1 MRRGLLILAT
11 LSVISLSP
19 SAMAKPQKKATSV
32 QMTEKDSASYAI
44 GVAFG
49 QSVRENLQRLPGGPY
64 NETLM
69 MEGLTKAFN
78 KSDTAS
84 MTILPSQA
92 QAFFTTY
99 LKKVQEE
106 AAKKAQADGIAFLE
120 SNKTKPGVMTTNS
133 GLQYLVLTQGKSEVR
148 PNATDKV
155 RVHYHG
161 TLIDGTVFDSSID
174 RGQPVEFELNR
185 VIKGWTEGL
194 QLMTVGSKFRFFIPQ
209 ELGYGAR
216 QAGSIPPYSTLI
228 FDVELLDVGK
238 PTTEQ
243 GSSNTP
249 KFQFPTYQKSG
260 K

>member
-1 MRRGLLILAT
+1 MRKGILILAV
-11 LSVISLSP
+11 LSAVSFGP
-19 SAMAKPQKKATSV
+19 SAMAKSSKKEAA
-32 QMTEKDSASYAI
+32 QLTEKDTVSYAI

-49 QSVRENLQRLPGGPY
+49 QSVRENLQRLPGTPY

-69 MEGLTKAFN
+69 MEGLTKAFKN
-78 KSDTAS
+78 DTAS
-84 MTILPSQA
+84 MMVPPSLA
-92 QAFFTTY
+92 QAYVSTY
-99 LKKVQEE
+99 LKKAQEE
-106 AAKKAQADGIAFLE
+106 AAKKAQTEGVAFLE
-120 SNKTKPGVMTTNS
+120 ANKTKPGVITTNS
-133 GLQYLVLTQGKSEVR
+133 GLQYLVLEQGKSDVR
-148 PNATDKV
+148 PSVTDKV
-155 RVHYHG
+155 KVHYKG

-174 RGQPVEFELNR
+174 RGQPIEFELNR

-194 QLMTVGSKFRFFIPQ
+194 QLMTVGSKYRFFIPQ

-216 QAGSIPPYSTLI
+216 PAGTIPPYSTLI

-243 GSSNTP
+243 PASNGP

>member
-1 MRRGLLILAT
+1 MLAT

-19 SAMAKPQKKATSV
+19 SALAKSSKKAASA
-32 QMTEKDSASYAI
+32 QMTEKDSASYAV
-44 GVAFG
+44 GVAYG

-64 NETLM
+64 NETFI

-78 KSDTAS
+78 KNDTAS
-84 MTILPSQA
+84 MTIFPSQA

-106 AAKKAQADGIAFLE
+106 AAQKAQADGIAFLE

-133 GLQYLVLTQGKSEVR
+133 GLQYMVLTQGKSEVR
-148 PNATDKV
+148 PNTTDKV

-243 GSSNTP
+243 ESSNGP